1 MSARIA
7 SLRLQLIDA
16 VSGPAKAASSAMQRL
31 EKNLAQMG
39 KQGVPGAQ
47 RLAREL
53 DWVKK
58 KSEAAF
64 RFTSERRELT
74 RLYKDFRDARSQ
86 VQRISETLAI
96 ASKEPKKLSAAIGV
110 LKRDLTAANA
120 ALRTSTSAFQGQ
132 KAAVSAAERALHLYG
147 INGARA
153 ATRSQQALRDQMAQT
168 IRQIRQMER
177 EERASA
183 ERRNRLYGAPG
194 RPAPRS
200 APNVPAGGSPGAE
213 VSAGGAAVG
222 GYVAYQGRNA
232 AQRGFGLA
240 VDFSEAADFQAA
252 VGQFSDDERKAL
264 NKQAQKIGGDTR
276 FTNAD
281 VVRAQTVI
289 LQRGIHD
296 TQAIMGLTE
305 SVTDYALAM
314 GVTLE
319 EAAET
324 VAGSALSKRID
335 LKDNA
340 GIKKYVDFLVWMSKN
355 SGMADDD
362 VRQFMKY
369 GGSPTTAAGLPD
381 QYAAAIGMVL
391 NRSGVRGDEAGVFAR
406 SMSGKLVAPTQ
417 KGREALWSMGIDYND
432 FVKMPDAMNAT
443 GLGLMMKNKFGK
455 NLTPGMQKQ
464 VADLI
469 QNGEFVDPETGESRS
484 VASDSGEFTSQ
495 MSTILSPLFGGKKM
509 KAQDAKA
516 LSKAIG
522 DYWKYS
528 IESVD
533 TVGLFRTIMESNP
546 TLANLN
552 AVFTEKQGGRAS
564 MISQQWPLFLEM
576 LKRMQEVPGG
586 IANKIGVDANAGLYG
601 DWTKLVGTIETALK
615 QAVEDWEVPLRKVIT
630 STDQVVDGFL
640 NLSDGTR
647 KLIEA
652 FLAAIAVFGAYTA
665 GKGAMGI
672 LDNLMGG
679 GKGGAPGKA
688 GGGGFKNLLGKGVKA
703 GGAVGVAATMLQVL
717 GEADESGTLWGLLDG
732 PNEAI
737 KKYLGFDPAKSEWV
751 KSPTQRY
758 QEGVQAEKKASIEQ
772 TIAPL
777 DQAIASWPEKA
788 KGAMMDYGQA
798 LVDGGADAELKAA
811 AAAAAIKA
819 ELTFTA
825 HPDVDTGA
833 LERALTLARSVAG
846 AVRSI
851 EGGGGGGEYQTP
863 PNSNPTF
870 GGARRHGGSV
880 TAGKFYW
887 TGEEGPEPFIPS
899 QNGRIMSNRDFR
911 SAMTGASSGAPTVS
925 ISMPVSVKV
934 DVNGAS
940 AADLKR
946 AGEDAAREVV
956 TALQG
961 ALNSGLS
968 RSSQVAFS
976 NTTYGDA

>member
-1 MSARIA
+1 MTSRIA

-16 VSGPAKAASSAMQRL
+16 VSGPAKSAANAARGL

-39 KQGVPGAQ
+39 KDSVPGAQ

-74 RLYKDFRDARSQ
+74 RHYKDFRDARSQ

-96 ASKEPKKLSAAIGV
+96 ASKEPKKFSAAIGV

-120 ALRTSTSAFQGQ
+120 ALRTSTTAFQGQ

-168 IRQIRQMER
+168 IRLIRQLER
-177 EERASA
+177 EQRRAAVVVSNA
-183 ERRNRLYGAPG
+183 PPSPRR
-194 RPAPRS
+194 
-200 APNVPAGGSPGAE
+200 APNAPAGAGGARNHTPD
-213 VSAGGAAVG
+213 VNAGGAAVG

-232 AQRGFGLA
+232 AERGFGLA
-240 VDFSEAADFQAA
+240 LESSEASDFQAA
-252 VGQFSDDERKAL
+252 VGQFNTEQRKAL
-264 NKQAQKIGGDTR
+264 NTQARRIGGDTR

-281 VVRAQTVI
+281 VTRAQTVI

-296 TQAIMGLTE
+296 IRQIMDITE
-305 SVTDYALAM
+305 NVTDYALAM
-314 GVTLE
+314 GGTLE
-319 EAAET
+319 DAAVT
-324 VAGSALSKRID
+324 VAGSAQSKRIP
-335 LKDNA
+335 LNA
-340 GIKKYVDFLVWMSKN
+340 DSIKKYSDFLVWMSKN
-355 SGMADDD
+355 SGMSDED

-369 GGSPTTAAGLPD
+369 GGSPTKAADLPD
-381 QYAAAIGMVL
+381 EYAAAMGMVL
-391 NRSGVRGDEAGVFAR
+391 SRSGVRGDEAGIFAR
-406 SMSGKLVAPTQ
+406 AMSGKLVAPTQ

-432 FVKMPDAMNAT
+432 FVKMPDAMNAA
-443 GLGLMMKNKFGK
+443 GLGLVMKNKFGK
-455 NLTPGMQKQ
+455 TLTPGMQKQ
-464 VADLI
+464 VDDLMK
-469 QNGEFVDPETGESRS
+469 NGEFVDPETGEARS
-484 VASDSGEFTSQ
+484 VASDSGEFTSR

-665 GKGAMGI
+665 GKGAMGV
-672 LDNLMGG
+672 LDGLMGG

-703 GGAVGVAATMLQVL
+703 GGAVGFAATALQVL

-732 PNEAI
+732 PNEAA

-825 HPDVDTGA
+825 HPDVETGA

-880 TAGKFYW
+880 TAGNLYM

-899 QNGRIMSNRDFR
+899 QNGRIMSNRDFQ
-911 SAMTGASSGAPTVS
+911 SAMAGGGRTPS
-925 ISMPVSVKV
+925 INMPVSVSVKI

-976 NTTYGDA
+976 NTRYGDA

>member
-1 MSARIA
+1 MTSRIA

-16 VSGPAKAASSAMQRL
+16 VSGPAKSAANAARGL

-39 KQGVPGAQ
+39 KDSVPGAQ

-74 RLYKDFRDARSQ
+74 RLYKDFRDARSS

-96 ASKEPKKLSAAIGV
+96 ASKEPKKFSAAIGV

-132 KAAVSAAERALHLYG
+132 KAAVSAAERALQLYG

-153 ATRSQQALRDQMAQT
+153 AARSQQALRDQMAQT
-168 IRQIRQMER
+168 IRQIRQLER
-177 EERASA
+177 EQRRAAGAASNA
-183 ERRNRLYGAPG
+183 PPSPRR
-194 RPAPRS
+194 
-200 APNVPAGGSPGAE
+200 APNAPAG
-213 VSAGGAAVG
+213 AGGARSPASDVNAGGAVVG

-232 AQRGFGLA
+232 AERGFGLA

-252 VGQFSDDERKAL
+252 VGRFNPEERSSL

-276 FTNAD
+276 FTNVD
-281 VVRAQTVI
+281 VVRAQTLI
-289 LQRGIHD
+289 LQRGIRD
-296 TQAIMGLTE
+296 TQAIMDLTE
-305 SVTDYALAM
+305 NVTNYALAM

-319 EAAET
+319 QAADT
-324 VAGSALSKRID
+324 VVGSALSKRID
-335 LKDNA
+335 LTPDALRKHA
-340 GIKKYVDFLVWMSKN
+340 DFLVWMSKN
-355 SGMADDD
+355 SGMSDDD

-369 GGSPTTAAGLPD
+369 GGAPTTAAGLPD
-381 QYAAAIGMVL
+381 PYSAAIGMVL
-391 NRSGVRGDEAGVFAR
+391 SRSGVRGDEAGVFAR

-417 KGREALWSMGIDYND
+417 KGREALWSMGIDYNK
-432 FVKMPDAMNAT
+432 FVTMPDAMNPA

-455 NLTPGMQKQ
+455 NLPPAMQKR
-464 VADLI
+464 VNDLI
-469 QNGEFVDPETGESRS
+469 SNGEFTDPETGETRS

-495 MSTILSPLFGGKKM
+495 MSKILSPLFGGKM

-533 TVGLFRTIMESNP
+533 TVGLFKAIMESNP

-564 MISQQWPLFLEM
+564 MIAQQWGLFLDM
-576 LKRMQEVPGG
+576 LAKMQQVPDG
-586 IANKIGVDANAGLYG
+586 IANKIGVEANSGLYG
-601 DWTKLVGTIETALK
+601 DWTKLTGTVETALK
-615 QAVEDWEVPLRKVIT
+615 QMVEDWEGPIRKVIT

-640 NLSDGTR
+640 NLSEGTR

-652 FLAAIAVFGAYTA
+652 FLAAVAVFGAYTA
-665 GKGAMGI
+665 GKGAMGV
-672 LDNLMGG
+672 LDGLMGG
-679 GKGGAPGKA
+679 GKGAGAGGKA
-688 GGGGFKNLLGKGVKA
+688 GGLFKNLLGKGVKV
-703 GGAVGVAATMLQVL
+703 GGAVGVAATALQVL
-717 GEADESGTLWGLLDG
+717 GEADKSGTFWGLLDG
-732 PNEAI
+732 PNEAA

-751 KSPTQRY
+751 KSPTERY
-758 QEGVQAEKKASIEQ
+758 QEGVQADKKAAIEK

-777 DQAIASWPEKA
+777 DDAIASWPEKA
-788 KGAMMDYGQA
+788 KSAMMDYGQA
-798 LVDGGADAELKAA
+798 LVDGGANAETKAA
-811 AAAAAIKA
+811 AAAAAIEA

-825 HPDVDTGA
+825 HPDIDTGA
-833 LERALTLARSVAG
+833 FERALNLARSVAA

-851 EGGGGGGEYQTP
+851 EGGSAGGEYKTP
-863 PNSNPTF
+863 PNSNPSL
-870 GGARRHGGSV
+870 GGPRRHGGSV
-880 TAGKFYW
+880 TAGKLYW
-887 TGEEGPEPFIPS
+887 TGEEGPEPFIPP

-911 SAMTGASSGAPTVS
+911 NAMSGGASGGRPVTV
-925 ISMPVSVKV
+925 SMPVSVKIE
-934 DVNGAS
+934 VNGAS

-946 AGEDAAREVV
+946 AGEDAAQAVMSSLRSLGHE
-956 TALQG
+956 
-961 ALNSGLS
+961 LS
-968 RSSQVAFS
+968 RSQDVTFT
-976 NTTYGDA
+976 NLTYGDA